1 MSETIPPSEI
11 TVKSHKVNSTKQLAL
26 LGKKWTTLFDRA
38 DSEFFLSWR
47 WIASFAHNALD
58 NGYSLYLIKATHC
71 DETVGLGLFVKT
83 RNTRNALFRY
93 TQLYLH
99 KTGNEA
105 LDKSWIEYND
115 FVLDARAPKA
125 IRTAMWSFVIS
136 HFSEVD
142 EFILG
147 VSEKSVCDETSSI
160 FKRFLVRDYLHSIG
174 YKLPIS
180 ADGDTKYKSAQARSQ
195 IRRSNKLI
203 EQMGLTFAVSS
214 DTKDY
219 SSTLTKLQPMHKN
232 TWQKESGF
240 CTGTFVKHMEL
251 LAQYNDSTQLI
262 SAELSDAKHVV
273 AVLIGFV
280 HKETF
285 YYYLSANETSTNNK
299 IKYGLSLHHFVIQW
313 CSHQGLKYYDFLAG
327 DYRYKRSFTDNTL
340 QFSYL
345 FFQRPSLKTRLEHCL
360 RGIKKGLFSKE

>member
-1 MSETIPPSEI
+1 MSETVPSSEI
-11 TVKSHKVNSTKQLAL
+11 IVKSHKVYSTTQLL
-26 LGKKWTTLFDRA
+26 LLENKWTTLFNRA

-58 NGYSLYLIKATHC
+58 NGYTLHLTEAIHC
-71 DETVGLGLFVKT
+71 DETVGLGFFVKT
-83 RNTRNALFRY
+83 QETRNILFRY

-99 KTGNEA
+99 KTGNDA

-125 IRTAMWSFVIS
+125 IRAAMWSFVIS
-136 HFSEVD
+136 HFSDVD

-147 VSEKSVCDETSSI
+147 VSEKSVCDETNAI

-180 ADGDTKYKSAQARSQ
+180 ADGDTKYKSAQTRSQ

-203 EQMGLTFAVSS
+203 EQMGITFTVSN
-214 DTKDY
+214 DTEAY
-219 SSTLTKLQPMHKN
+219 LSALAKLQPIHKN
-232 TWQKESGF
+232 TWEKESGF
-240 CTGTFVKHMEL
+240 YTDTFVRHMTL
-251 LAQYNDSTQLI
+251 LAKYSDSTQLI
-262 SAELSDAKHVV
+262 SAELSDAERTV

-280 HKETF
+280 HKDTF
-285 YYYLSANETSTNNK
+285 YYYLSANEKSTNNK

-313 CSHQGLKYYDFLAG
+313 CSQQGLKYYDFLAG
-327 DYRYKRSFTDNTL
+327 DYRYKRSFTDNIL

-345 FFQRPSLKTRLEHCL
+345 FFQRPSLKTKLEHWL
-360 RGIKKGLFSKE
+360 RGIKKRLSSKE

>member
-1 MSETIPPSEI
+1 MSESIPSSEI
-11 TVKSHKVNSTKQLAL
+11 VVKSHEVNTKAQLL
-26 LGKKWTTLFDRA
+26 LLENKWTTLFNRA

-58 NGYSLYLIKATHC
+58 NGYTLFLIEATHC
-71 DETVGLGLFVKT
+71 GETIGLGLFVKT
-83 RNTRNALFRY
+83 QETRNVLFRY

-99 KTGNEA
+99 KTGDDA

-115 FVLDARAPKA
+115 FVLDARAPKS
-125 IRTAMWSFVIS
+125 IRAAMWSFVIS
-136 HFSEVD
+136 HFSDVD

-147 VSEKSVCDETSSI
+147 VSENSVCDETSATL
-160 FKRFLVRDYLHSIG
+160 KRFLVRDYLHSIG

-180 ADGDTKYKSAQARSQ
+180 ADGDTKYKSAQTRSQ

-203 EQMGLTFAVSS
+203 EQKGITFTLSR

-219 SSTLTKLQPMHKN
+219 LSALTKLRPMHKN
-232 TWQKESGF
+232 TWQEESGF
-240 CTGTFVKHMEL
+240 CTDTFVSHIEL

-262 SAELSDAKHVV
+262 SAELSDTKHVV

-280 HKETF
+280 HNDTF

-313 CSHQGLKYYDFLAG
+313 CSQQGLKFYDFLAG
-327 DYRYKRSFTDNTL
+327 DYRYKRSFTDNAL
-340 QFSYL
+340 EFSYL
-345 FFQRPSLKTRLEHCL
+345 FFQRPSLKAKLEQFL
-360 RGIKKGLFSKE
+360 RGMNKKLFSKE